1 MNRITT
7 HKSCLNL
14 ATWSEEG
21 TYALGPG
28 KRFALWT
35 QGCLKRCQGC
45 VSPEFQDLKPA
56 HLVEVDALISWLS
69 TRMDFE
75 GITISGGEPFLQ
87 ATHLAQFLQQIR
99 LNREDLTVIVFT
111 GFRLEELDWPEAQ
124 GFLQWID
131 LLIDGV
137 FVEEQTSEVG
147 LRGSDNQ
154 RFHYLTERLLPWKT
168 EIEQGER
175 IREIQYIN
183 QTIFPIG
190 IPPKAGILGDLFT
203 NSIDV

>member
-1 MNRITT
+1 MNRIQQR
-7 HKSCLNL
+7 KSSLNL

-28 KRFALWT
+28 KRLALWT

-45 VSPEFQDLKPA
+45 ISPEFQVLKPA
-56 HLVEVDALISWLS
+56 HLVEVDTLVSWLF
-69 TRMDFE
+69 TRKDFE

-87 ATHLAQFLQQIR
+87 ATHLARFLQQIR
-99 LNREDLTVIVFT
+99 LKREELTVIVFT
-111 GFRLEELDWPEAQ
+111 GFRREELDWPEAQ
-124 GFLQWID
+124 RFLQWID

-137 FVEEQTSEVG
+137 YVEQQTSEVG

-154 RFHYLTERLLPWKT
+154 RFHYLTERLLPWKI

-190 IPPKAGILGDLFT
+190 IPPKAGVLGDLFT
-203 NSIDV
+203 NKRDV